1 MRAFF
6 LTLLPI
12 FLGGCISTPLPEY
25 NYRGVVP
32 GPSAFTSATVVD
44 FAATVARDSGLHIVS
59 QTEPTGNARMD
70 ERVSLAL
77 RPESGERIYVTIIGY
92 LPERTLVVGIAGN
105 ISSPE
110 AKRIAQRAEA
120 VYEGEYPG
128 STLTAFARYQGLL
141 GP

>member
-32 GPSAFTSATVVD
+32 GSSAFTSATVVD
-44 FAATVARDSGLHIVS
+44 FAATLARDSGLRIVS

-70 ERVSLAL
+70 ERVLIDL
-77 RPESGERIYVTIIGY
+77 RPKSGERIYVTVMGY
-92 LPERTLVVGIAGN
+92 LPERTLFVGIGGN
-105 ISSPE
+105 IESPE

-120 VYEGEYPG
+120 VYEREYSG
-128 STLTAFARYQGLL
+128 SRLTAFTRYQGLL

>member
-1 MRAFF
+1 MHLHSAPRVQLSGSGAGTERVH
-6 LTLLPI
+6 LSH
-12 FLGGCISTPLPEY
+12 GGGFCRDL
-25 NYRGVVP
+25 
-32 GPSAFTSATVVD
+32 
-44 FAATVARDSGLHIVS
+44 ARDSGLRTVS

-70 ERVSLAL
+70 EAVSLAL

-92 LPERTLVVGIAGN
+92 LPERTLVVRIAGN

-120 VYEGEYPG
+120 VYEGEYPR
-128 STLTAFARYQGLL
+128 STLTAFTRYQGLL